1 MGTSREGASKLKE
14 PLSDPTRSS
23 STLAC
28 VISSPLTVDA
38 ASGNSRKPSSLS
50 AGVTEDVDMRREE
63 ELPRLPMKLLSAVP
77 VPTATPL
84 DLDLWSPGTVGGR
97 PFTVSAAA
105 APSGNR
111 DGRGSGY

>member
-14 PLSDPTRSS
+14 RLSDPTRSS
-23 STLAC
+23 NTLAC

-84 DLDLWSPGTVGGR
+84 DLDLWSPGMVGGR